1 MQVCDGC
8 WGLSGFHCGKPL
20 LCSNMLSCA
29 MVKREHWEIKTSKYG
44 SVTRQY
50 PDYSSPHWPN
60 CGALIHTH
68 QSINYKH
75 SDNLTKH
82 KKFKYMAGYDF
93 FFRIKAQVLMWI
105 SCSSNFS
112 DRFVVVYQW
121 HHSQVCELNS
131 GFCWISVALPP
142 THTCAPSSSGSSSSC
157 SLRFTSPTCSAFSCH
172 PTSTSSPLISPELQL
187 GQRSPPC
194 KMLKLQ
200 LKQSGGPSRAGT
212 VPFKIK
218 CLTV

>member
-1 MQVCDGC
+1 MDLWRVSIQITLHLID
-8 WGLSGFHCGKPL
+8 L
-20 LCSNMLSCA
+20 
-29 MVKREHWEIKTSKYG
+29 I
-44 SVTRQY
+44 
-50 PDYSSPHWPN
+50 N

-82 KKFKYMAGYDF
+82 EKFKYMAGYDF

-121 HHSQVCELNS
+121 HHSQVCELTS

-172 PTSTSSPLISPELQL
+172 PTSISSPLISPELQL
-187 GQRSPPC
+187 GQRSPPPPQ
-194 KMLKLQ
+194 KAQ
-200 LKQSGGPSRAGT
+200 TT
-212 VPFKIK
+212 VEAAWRSQ
-218 CLTV
+218 

>member
-1 MQVCDGC
+1 MKVVQVCDGC
-8 WGLSGFHCGKPL
+8 CGRPL
-20 LCSNMLSCA
+20 VCSNMLSCA

-82 KKFKYMAGYDF
+82 EKFKYMAGYGF

-105 SCSSNFS
+105 SCSSNCS

-121 HHSQVCELNS
+121 HHSQVCELTS

-157 SLRFTSPTCSAFSCH
+157 SLRFTSRPA
-172 PTSTSSPLISPELQL
+172 
-187 GQRSPPC
+187 QRSAATPHPPPAHSSHC
-194 KMLKLQ
+194 
-200 LKQSGGPSRAGT
+200 SWVRE
-212 VPFKIK
+212 VPPPPPPPEAEWRSQ
-218 CLTV
+218 